1 MLQITHPRME
11 STPTPVDQG
20 ALGSRMTDD
29 SHRANVI
36 PPRIRA
42 VRLIDSLKSD
52 LQLQFQH
59 SGCSFGGKGALKAGC

>member
-36 PPRIRA
+36 PPEDQSCQ
-42 VRLIDSLKSD
+42 VN
-52 LQLQFQH
+52 
-59 SGCSFGGKGALKAGC
+59 